1 MKNPARSILESDP
14 MDRYR
19 PIAENNRKSLTKG
32 SSVFCAGDPSNGLFL
47 VLDGI
52 MEIHAPNRFG
62 EMILGHL
69 YWANQWIGAEA
80 ALTAG
85 FHYVSATAR
94 THLEIGILSPSTLR
108 QLAQNSPAIWRDI
121 GCLAAEDQRLT
132 CRCWLDATIR
142 DPKHRIFATLLRLTE
157 GVSDETS
164 PCTVPVTQAELATM
178 TNLCRNTAAK
188 LLSDMADEG
197 LIAASYRGITIMSL
211 ARMLERLEAFDE

>member
-1 MKNPARSILESDP
+1 MGHHARQILVSDP

-19 PIAENNRKSLTKG
+19 AIAESNRKSLTKG
-32 SSVFCAGDPSNGLFL
+32 SSVFCAGDPNKGLFL

-52 MEIHAPNRFG
+52 MEIHGPNRFG

-69 YWANQWIGAEA
+69 YWPNQWIGAEA

-85 FHYVSATAR
+85 FHYMSASAR
-94 THLEIGILSPSTLR
+94 THLEIGILSPSTLGR
-108 QLAQNSPAIWRDI
+108 LARSSPAIWRDI

-132 CRCWLDATIR
+132 CRAWLDATIR
-142 DPKHRIFATLLRLTE
+142 DPKHRIIATLLRLTE
-157 GVSDETS
+157 GVADETS

-197 LIAASYRGITIMSL
+197 LIAAGYRGITITSFI
-211 ARMLERLEAFDE
+211 RMRERLEAFDE